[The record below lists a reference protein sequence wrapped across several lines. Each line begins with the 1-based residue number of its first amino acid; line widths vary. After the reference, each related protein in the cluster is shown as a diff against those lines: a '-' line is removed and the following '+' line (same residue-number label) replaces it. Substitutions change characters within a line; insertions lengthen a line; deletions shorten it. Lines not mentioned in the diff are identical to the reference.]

1 MYLIFLYYSRMA
13 TVTQTLPPLPVPSSP
28 VPKIQQS
35 SDTLFSSVKMT
46 FYITYVLLLTTGTIT
61 LIEALRTTQP
71 LVRHVMNLETCIS
84 IIAGYFYSQFIDKV
98 NNVTGPVDYKAINE
112 TRYNDWFI
120 TTPLMILV
128 IMLSLSYQS
137 GKFSVHFGSYAAA
150 VVLNFAM
157 LFSGY
162 LGEKGTISK
171 WTGCLV
177 GFLFFIGLF
186 GLIFLQY
193 VSGSKQSF
201 NYMLFGIYFIIWSIY
216 GVAYMIDEQKK
227 NIVYNVLDV
236 TAKCFVG
243 LGLWAYF
250 TKIIV

>member
-1 MYLIFLYYSRMA
+1 MA
-13 TVTQTLPPLPVPSSP
+13 TIPQTLPPLPVPSAP
-28 VPKIQQS
+28 VPKIEHS
-35 SDTLFSSVKMT
+35 SDKLFDMVKMT
-46 FYITYVLLLTTGTIT
+46 FYITYVLLITTGTIT
-61 LIEALRTTQP
+61 LIEALRTSQP

-84 IIAGYFYSQFIDKV
+84 IIAGYFYSQFIDKIDKS
-98 NNVTGPVDYKAINE
+98 TGAIDYKGINE

-128 IMLSLSYQS
+128 IMLSLSYQP
-137 GKFSVHFGSYAAA
+137 GKHSVHLGSYVTA
-150 VVLNFAM
+150 VALNFGM

-171 WTGCLV
+171 ESGCLV

-186 GLIFLQY
+186 GLIFFQY
-193 VSGSKQSF
+193 VSGSKQTF
-201 NYMLFGIYFIIWSIY
+201 NYVLFGIYLFIWSIY
-216 GVAYMIDEQKK
+216 GIAYMVEEEKK
-227 NIVYNVLDV
+227 NIIYNVLDV

>member
-1 MYLIFLYYSRMA
+1 MSYSRMEMESA
-13 TVTQTLPPLPVPSSP
+13 TTPPPLPVPSAA

-35 SDTLFSSVKMT
+35 SDTLFNTVQMT
-46 FYITYVLLLTTGTIT
+46 FYLTYVLLLTTGTIT

-84 IIAGYFYSQFIDKV
+84 IIAGYFYSQFINRVDKT
-98 NNVTGPVDYKAINE
+98 TGAIDYKAINE
-112 TRYNDWFI
+112 MRYNDWFI

-137 GKFSVHFGSYAAA
+137 GKHSVPFGSYLTA
-150 VVLNFAM
+150 VVLNFGM

-162 LGEKGTISK
+162 LGEKGAISK
-171 WTGCLV
+171 RTGLLV
-177 GFLFFIGLF
+177 GFLFFFGLF

-201 NYMLFGIYFIIWSIY
+201 NYILFGIYFFIWSLY
-216 GVAYMIDEQKK
+216 GVAYMVEEQKK
-227 NIVYNVLDV
+227 NIIYNILDV
-236 TAKCFVG
+236 SAKCFVG